1 MQHGFQM
8 EFRTD
13 TLASIAADPGN
24 HPAFDNW
31 RQKIG
36 EEAKDGKLGSKK
48 KQKGIEADKAEALG
62 TTQGKQ

>member
-1 MQHGFQM
+1 M
-8 EFRTD
+8 EFRTE
-13 TLASIAADPGN
+13 TLATIAADPGN

-48 KQKGIEADKAEALG
+48 K
-62 TTQGKQ
+62 